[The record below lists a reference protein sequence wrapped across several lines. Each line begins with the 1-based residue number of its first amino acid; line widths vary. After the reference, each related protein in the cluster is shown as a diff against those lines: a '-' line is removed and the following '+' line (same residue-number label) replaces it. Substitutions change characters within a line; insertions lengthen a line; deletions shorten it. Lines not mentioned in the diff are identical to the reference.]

1 MRLGGNLK
9 RGKPVSLWCP
19 LKLRPKQGVPFV
31 FLGGGEVCVFVAV
44 VFGCCISL
52 KKQQQLYMY
61 NIIPGGG
68 CLVLFSFLVLFCS
81 RGFLF
86 WAAGGLRRRRP
97 GGGAAAGLRLRGQ
110 WQTLAPRRKSRFGG
124 VAVSETP
131 GKIHGRGQL
140 VIQECKNAKGDIH

>member
-68 CLVLFSFLVLFCS
+68 CLVLFLSSCCSVLAVFFFGP
-81 RGFLF
+81 RGVFADGGREVALPPAF
-86 WAAGGLRRRRP
+86 ASAASGRP
-97 GGGAAAGLRLRGQ
+97 LRLGERVGSAESQ
-110 WQTLAPRRKSRFGG
+110 FQKPQGRSTEG
-124 VAVSETP
+124 V
-131 GKIHGRGQL
+131 
-140 VIQECKNAKGDIH
+140 NW